1 VHKVFAAA
9 LAFLAL
15 APFGFAETAATSK
28 PASPEVTITVYDYA
42 HVSPELLQ
50 AAQGVARKTFWQA
63 GIESSWVTCL
73 PKPEKVQS
81 HDCYFLDATHLTVKI
96 LPRAISAQA
105 RARSNVL
112 GDALVDEKGT
122 GYHAYVF
129 YDRVQNVADARRLG
143 PDLLGSVLAHEI
155 GHLLLGSKSHT
166 VSGIMSAHWSGEELR
181 KISEG
186 TMLFNPSQSW
196 LMRSRVSAGHIDV
209 PAYTHASSAS
219 SAASL

>member
-1 VHKVFAAA
+1 MHKVFAAA

-81 HDCYFLDATHLTVKI
+81 HDCYFLDATHLTVK
-96 LPRAISAQA
+96 LSRVCLLRSRPKCRGCAQA
-105 RARSNVL
+105 RSR
-112 GDALVDEKGT
+112 LVGQ
-122 GYHAYVF
+122 
-129 YDRVQNVADARRLG
+129 RVGSRNWTFVAGFEIPHRERDHVRTLERRRT
-143 PDLLGSVLAHEI
+143 AENFRRNY
-155 GHLLLGSKSHT
+155 
-166 VSGIMSAHWSGEELR
+166 A
-181 KISEG
+181 
-186 TMLFNPSQSW
+186 F
-196 LMRSRVSAGHIDV
+196 
-209 PAYTHASSAS
+209 
-219 SAASL
+219 

>member
-1 VHKVFAAA
+1 VQKIFLAA
-9 LAFLAL
+9 LAFLTL
-15 APFGFAETAATSK
+15 APLGFAEAASTST

-63 GIESSWVTCL
+63 GIDSSWVTCL
-73 PKPEKVQS
+73 PKPEKVRS
-81 HDCYFLDATHLTVKI
+81 HDCYLLDATHLTVKI

-122 GYHAYVF
+122 GYYAYVF
-129 YDRVQNVADARRLG
+129 YDRVQNVADEHRLG

-166 VSGIMSAHWSGEELR
+166 VSGIMSAHWSSEELR

-186 TMLFNPSQSW
+186 AMFFTPSQSS
-196 LMRSRVSAGHIDV
+196 LMRGRVSAGHIDV
-209 PAYTHASSAS
+209 PAYTRASSAG
-219 SAASL
+219 SAPSL